1 MGLGHSRREYDE
13 RWQVA
18 DDVSPGEVYRRFLDH
33 ERRTDAVHAGL
44 DGRITDLAKDLVPLA
59 LYQQGERDRDKE
71 IARLD
76 AEHAEDI
83 RQVRGEIKELRE
95 RPQMTLGRWVGVLT
109 VVAAFLGV
117 LVETWAALKGA
128 GGK

>member
-33 ERRTDAVHAGL
+33 ERRTDAAHAAL
-44 DGRITDLAKDLVPLA
+44 DGRITDLAKDTVPLS

-83 RQVRGEIKELRE
+83 RQVRGELKELRE
-95 RPQMTLGRWVGVLT
+95 RPAMTLGRWVAVIT
-109 VVAAFLGV
+109 VVAAVLGV
-117 LVETWAALKGA
+117 MIEAYAALKGA
-128 GGK
+128 GSK

>member
-1 MGLGHSRREYDE
+1 MADE
-13 RWQVA
+13 
-18 DDVSPGEVYRRFLDH
+18 VSPGEAYRRLLDH
-33 ERRTDAVHAGL
+33 EARTDRVHAAL
-44 DGRITDLAKDLVPLA
+44 DARITDLAKDVVPLA

-71 IARLD
+71 LQRLD

-83 RQVRGEIKELRE
+83 RQVRGELRELRE
-95 RPQMTLGRWVGVLT
+95 RPQMTLGRWLGVLT